1 MSAWLY
7 GDNFQRWYDNGEAHI
22 AEHVW
27 EIGEVPQTVRT
38 FGSVGGEGDQG
49 ALDVF
54 LNGGKG
60 VWHVEPQH
68 RRARWSKRV
77 SERWAHITVEIVG
90 KFGWRDGQ
98 SDWTQIICQYVG
110 SVELHTVQQRAN
122 EQAPCSF
129 SESTWTRIPEGRR
142 PRNIRSCFHGQ
153 LRARHTSIF
162 AVPQHEAR
170 LHVFVLSSEPVS
182 SGQAKTILT
191 VDNEVVTICS
201 GLPRTLPSCKSYR
214 HYDFRLHEAFC
225 APAPTRSEVNV
236 AALLVAIMSMCG
248 FHLSHS
254 RRIAH

>member
-110 SVELHTVQQRAN
+110 SVELQYSRELMN
-122 EQAPCSF
+122 
-129 SESTWTRIPEGRR
+129 
-142 PRNIRSCFHGQ
+142 
-153 LRARHTSIF
+153 
-162 AVPQHEAR
+162 R
-170 LHVFVLSSEPVS
+170 LPV
-182 SGQAKTILT
+182 
-191 VDNEVVTICS
+191 
-201 GLPRTLPSCKSYR
+201 
-214 HYDFRLHEAFC
+214 AF
-225 APAPTRSEVNV
+225 
-236 AALLVAIMSMCG
+236 L
-248 FHLSHS
+248 S
-254 RRIAH
+254 RRELGRADDLETYDLASMVNYGHVIHPYSPCLSMRPVCMSLFYQVSPFLADKQRRYLR